1 MVVHMYATTES
12 PRPSSLLRRPGL
24 LPGRGEPATVPDGW
38 QASLFG
44 LADPSIDATFAG
56 IDRIH
61 LDDTS
66 WVDHLPLWLAGAD
79 LVFGELVARLP
90 WRHRDVVM
98 YDRVLPEPR
107 LTSWWSEADDGAEPL
122 PVLADIRH
130 ALTDRYARHF
140 DSIGCNYYRDGNDSV
155 AWHGDTVRKVYVDPL
170 VAIVSVGSPRP
181 FHLRPRGGGSSR
193 SFELGLGDLLVMG
206 GACQHDWEHSV
217 PKVRH
222 AGPRLSITFRHGRE
236 RAALAALAR
245 VAALRTRFLRGP
257 PAHCTGRLT
266 MAERLVRL
274 VRDLRAGELQHG
286 VGGARRSGAV
296 QLRARR
302 ARAVDRGRLRLL
314 PAHGGRAADPR
325 RGWWR
330 HRQQHRSWSRGG
342 RARRCTRRWST
353 AAT

>member
-1 MVVHMYATTES
+1 MYATTEA
-12 PRPSSLLRRPGL
+12 PRPSSLLRRSGL
-24 LPGRGEPATVPDGW
+24 LPGHRERALVPDGW

-44 LADPSIDATFAG
+44 LVDPSIDPAFAG
-56 IDRIH
+56 IERIH

-98 YDRVLPEPR
+98 YDRVVPEPR
-107 LTSWWSEADDGAEPL
+107 LTSWWSESPEGSEDDGAEPL
-122 PVLADIRH
+122 PVLADIRR
-130 ALTDRYARHF
+130 ALSDRYDRHF

-181 FHLRPRGGGSSR
+181 FHLRPRGGGHAH

-222 AGPRLSITFRHGRE
+222 AGPRLSITFRHG
-236 RAALAALAR
+236 
-245 VAALRTRFLRGP
+245 
-257 PAHCTGRLT
+257 
-266 MAERLVRL
+266 
-274 VRDLRAGELQHG
+274 D
-286 VGGARRSGAV
+286 SWDN
-296 QLRARR
+296 
-302 ARAVDRGRLRLL
+302 DRG
-314 PAHGGRAADPR
+314 
-325 RGWWR
+325 
-330 HRQQHRSWSRGG
+330 
-342 RARRCTRRWST
+342 
-353 AAT
+353 